1 MIAWKTWTVAGMLA
15 TACTVSTAQ
24 PQAETPANAGNFSL
38 SSAGT
43 LVVVPAFGE
52 VRQANDEVR
61 VVLNVEEQDKDASA
75 AAARVN
81 QKMREGQR
89 LVKVKDPQARLK
101 TLNYYT
107 YPVYPEEPSPRPLN
121 KPRQPTGWRV
131 GQQLEVISTNLET
144 LPQTVA
150 AAQKVLNLSQM
161 QFGLS
166 SESNRKLE
174 QQRIDAAIR
183 NLTERVVAVAH
194 AMGRNP
200 ADAVLET
207 VDFEG
212 SGNYDRPQQ
221 GSFNKME
228 MRAASDSDVAE
239 PSFEPGE
246 TTLQTQ
252 VVGKV
257 RFK

>member
-1 MIAWKTWTVAGMLA
+1 MTAWKSWAVASMLA

-24 PQAETPANAGNFSL
+24 PQAAMPANAGNFNL
-38 SSAGT
+38 SSTGT
-43 LVVVPAFGE
+43 LIVIPAFGE

-61 VVLNVEEQDKDASA
+61 VVLSVEEQDKDASA

-89 LVKVKDPQARLK
+89 LVKEKDPQARLK

-131 GQQLEVISTNLET
+131 GQQLEVISTNLQT

-166 SESNRKLE
+166 SESSRKLE
-174 QQRIDAAIR
+174 QQRIDAAVR
-183 NLTERVVAVAH
+183 SLTERVVAVAH

-221 GSFNKME
+221 ASFNKME
-228 MRAASDSDVAE
+228 MRAASDSAAAE